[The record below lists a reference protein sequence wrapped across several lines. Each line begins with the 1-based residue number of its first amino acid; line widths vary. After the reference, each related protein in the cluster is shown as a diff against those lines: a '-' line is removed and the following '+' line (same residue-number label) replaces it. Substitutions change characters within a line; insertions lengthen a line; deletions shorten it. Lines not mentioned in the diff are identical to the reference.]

1 MANNKQLNDLLN
13 KLQKQVNKAIQ
24 KKNSEVQEMAIK
36 VFQESIEEHVYDE
49 YNSPAKN
56 PYERQKGD
64 GGLTDR
70 DNFEVQNINNGISI
84 ENVRKGEE
92 FGGRTVN
99 VLEIIE
105 GKERYS
111 VEDIWGYGFEAPR
124 HAVEPTIKTLKHT
137 NILTDALKEE
147 LKKDGIKAVYDK

>member
-1 MANNKQLNDLLN
+1 MANNKQLNDILN
-13 KLQKQVNKAIQ
+13 KLQKKVNQVIQ
-24 KKNSEVQEMAIK
+24 KDKSEVQEMTIK
-36 VFQESIEEHVYDE
+36 VFQESIEEHVYDA
-49 YNSPAKN
+49 YKSPAKD
-56 PYERQKGD
+56 PYVRDREK

-70 DNFEVQNINNGISI
+70 ENFDVQKIKNGVSI

-124 HAVEPTIKTLKHT
+124 HAVEPTVKTLKHT
-137 NILTDALKEE
+137 NVLTDALKEE
-147 LKKDGIKAVYDK
+147 LKKDGIKAIYDK